1 MRSRQD
7 ILIRMAARLKE
18 TRKARNLSL
27 DALAE
32 LSGVSRSM
40 VSQIERGE
48 SSPTV
53 STLWNLTQALKVDF
67 ANLVEEPIQSR
78 GIEIMSAASTPT
90 IGTLGEGCRI
100 RILNSPNQVGQ
111 HEVYEL
117 SFQPKGSLDSAPHG
131 PKAKEQLMVISG
143 ILEITS
149 GENKASVHP
158 GDTARYDASC
168 PHAIRSLS
176 GHAMAFLIVE
186 NS

>member
-7 ILIRMAARLKE
+7 ILIRMAVRLKE
-18 TRKARNLSL
+18 ARKARNLSL
-27 DALAE
+27 DALAK

-67 ANLVEEPIQSR
+67 AELVEEPVQSR
-78 GIEIMSAASTPT
+78 GIEIMPAASTPT
-90 IGTLGEGCRI
+90 IGTLGEGCKI
-100 RILNSPNQVGQ
+100 RILNSPDQTGL

-117 SFQPKGSLDSAPHG
+117 DFQADGLLDSAPHG

-143 ILEITS
+143 VLEVTS
-149 GENKASVHP
+149 GKNKALVHT
-158 GDTARYDASC
+158 GDTARYDANC
-168 PHAIRSLS
+168 PHAIRSPD
-176 GHAMAFLIVE
+176 GRAMAFLIVK

>member
-1 MRSRQD
+1 MNSRQD
-7 ILIRMAARLKE
+7 ILTRMAVRLKE

-67 ANLVEEPIQSR
+67 AELVEDPAQSR

-90 IGTLGEGCRI
+90 MSALLVKVAGFASLI
-100 RILNSPNQVGQ
+100 RPEQTGQ

-117 SFQPKGSLDSAPHG
+117 DISARRP
-131 PKAKEQLMVISG
+131 
-143 ILEITS
+143 
-149 GENKASVHP
+149 
-158 GDTARYDASC
+158 ARQRPTWA
-168 PHAIRSLS
+168 
-176 GHAMAFLIVE
+176 
-186 NS
+186 